1 MVLMNFIFIL
11 LSSITS
17 QFLSF
22 LDGFRLPFLLV
33 RDSKSDLLNSRH
45 QNAVGRCVHVRL
57 TKRVCFFV
65 TGNHLILER
74 APA

>member
-22 LDGFRLPFLLV
+22 LDGLLV
-33 RDSKSDLLNSRH
+33 RDSKSDLLKMQS
-45 QNAVGRCVHVRL
+45 AVACMCVLR
-57 TKRVCFFV
+57 KRVCFFV

-74 APA
+74 ALSD